1 MLCFEYTFQYDQDDV
16 YFSYCIPYTYS
27 KLQTITHRLLNNT
40 ENVVTERILCQSL
53 SGLNVSLLTVTD
65 LMDLSIP
72 LDDRYVI
79 LVTARLHPGES
90 NGSWMMDGFI
100 TYITSQQSSAI
111 NLRKKVIFKI
121 IPMLN
126 PDGVVAG
133 NFRCSM
139 SGKDLN

>member
-1 MLCFEYTFQYDQDDV
+1 
-16 YFSYCIPYTYS
+16 
-27 KLQTITHRLLNNT
+27 
-40 ENVVTERILCQSL
+40 
-53 SGLNVSLLTVTD
+53 VSLLTVTD